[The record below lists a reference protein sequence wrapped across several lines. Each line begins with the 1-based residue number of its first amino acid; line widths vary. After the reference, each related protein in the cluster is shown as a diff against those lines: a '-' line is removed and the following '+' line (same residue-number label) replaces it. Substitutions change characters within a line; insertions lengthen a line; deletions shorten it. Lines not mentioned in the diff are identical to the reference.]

1 MFVIEL
7 TYKAP
12 MEEIDRLLPE
22 HNAFLDQQ
30 YAKGIFLA
38 SGRKV
43 PREGGI
49 ILATGK
55 KLDVE
60 AAITSDPFYRH
71 DLANYRITEFQVTRK
86 AEELKTIFD

>member
-12 MEEIDRLLPE
+12 LEEIDRHLPE

-30 YAKGIFLA
+30 YAKGVFLA
-38 SGRKV
+38 SGRKM

-60 AAITSDPFYRH
+60 AAITQDPFYRH

-86 AEELKTIFD
+86 AEQLKNIFE